1 MRIPETLKR
10 SPTRARIVALPPKRD
25 GGGSTTT
32 ISRAVARP
40 SYDLSS
46 LQREWFPDADAQNE
60 FQAIIEELRKYGE
73 AIEGAG
79 SVPTTLWTMSDAD
92 AEALA
97 ARIVMFAD
105 RYLA

>member
-1 MRIPETLKR
+1 MQERLW
-10 SPTRARIVALPPKRD
+10 SAYL
-25 GGGSTTT
+25 
-32 ISRAVARP
+32 
-40 SYDLSS
+40 YNLSS

-97 ARIVMFAD
+97 ARIVIFAD

>member
-1 MRIPETLKR
+1 MPDHSSYIREKLRGAKNAIL
-10 SPTRARIVALPPKRD
+10 D
-25 GGGSTTT
+25 DD
-32 ISRAVARP
+32 RP
-40 SYDLSS
+40 MQERLWSAYLYNLSS
-46 LQREWFPDADAQNE
+46 LQREWFRDADAQNE

-73 AIEGAG
+73 AIEGAE